1 MNKYSY
7 TFILIFM
14 LSINIISAQT
24 EVIAHRGFWKSE
36 GSAQNSITALD
47 KAFDSGVY
55 GSEFDVLMT
64 KDGVLVVNHDDIFQ
78 GFDIQE
84 SMYKDIAELTLSNGE
99 TLPTLQ
105 EYLERGKELGELQ
118 LILELKP
125 LKTKK
130 AEDEAVEKIIA
141 MVNKLEITGF
151 VDYISFSLNICK
163 QFKRF
168 DPEAEVSY
176 LNGDLSPKQI
186 ADSGLSGI
194 DYHYSV
200 LLEKHPEWIDEAHEL
215 DLSVNVWTVNDPEM
229 MKILIKKGVDYITTD
244 EPITLFDLYEKE

>member
-1 MNKYSY
+1 MNKYGY
-7 TFILIFM
+7 TFILIFI
-14 LSINIISAQT
+14 LSLNIASAQT
-24 EVIAHRGFWKSE
+24 NAIAHRGFWKSD

-84 SMYKDIAELTLSNGE
+84 SLYKDIAELTLSNGE
-99 TLPTLQ
+99 ILPTLQ
-105 EYLERGKELGELQ
+105 EYLERGKELGEVQ

-125 LKTKK
+125 LKSKA
-130 AEDEAVEKIIA
+130 AEDQAVQKIIA
-141 MVNKLEITGF
+141 MVNDLELTGF

-163 QFKRF
+163 QLKRF

-186 ADSGLSGI
+186 ADLGINGI
-194 DYHYSV
+194 DYHYSI

-229 MKILIKKGVDYITTD
+229 MKMLIEKGVDYITTD
-244 EPITLFDLYEKE
+244 EPLILLDLLEEE